1 LLVIIFTAESQR
13 AQRIVIAISVAKKV
27 EQYCLNFTFQTQTRF
42 KMKKQL
48 IFTLFSLLAFTFSFS
63 QTKVMT
69 PEQLIE
75 LQRVSAVG
83 LTTDGEH
90 VVYRTS
96 TFDVETG
103 ERTSQ
108 LYSVSIENGAIQ
120 MLDEVGDLVKDKH
133 MSPDGEWKLVARDVK
148 IEKVTGTDFYD
159 DVPKSNVLIY
169 DQLNYRHWDTWE
181 DGAYSHVFL
190 QSATDEDDEGT
201 DLMAGEP
208 HDCPQKPFGGDED
221 YIWSPDSKKVLYV
234 TKKLSGTDYAVSTN
248 SDIYEYNLETKQT
261 KNLTDY
267 NEGYDTQPAFSSNGT
282 LAWLQMKRDGYESD
296 KNDII
301 VRLSEGDVNLTA
313 DWDGTVNG
321 FIWSDDGSKIYFNA
335 PVGGTVHAF
344 VIDVPKKVKK
354 FKSTPKQI
362 SEGQFDVNGIIGQSD
377 KHLIVYRRDMNH
389 ATEIYKLNVKSG
401 EMQQLSKANTEIY
414 ADIKLSNIEKRIVKT
429 TDGKDMVTWVIYP
442 PDFDPTKK
450 YPTLLYCQGG
460 PQGALSQFYSFRWNF
475 QLMAAQGYIVVAPN
489 RRGMPG
495 HGVEWNEQISK
506 DYGGQN
512 MKDYLSAVD
521 NISKEPYVD
530 KDRLGCVGASYGG
543 YSVFY
548 LAAIHEGR
556 FKSFIS
562 HDGIFNWRSM
572 YGTTEELFFPNW
584 DLGGAYWDK
593 DNAAAQKSYS
603 EFNPVNFVD
612 QWDTPILIIQGGK
625 DFRVPIGQGL
635 EAFQAAQL
643 QGIKSK
649 LLYFPEENHWVLS
662 PQNSLVWQR
671 EFFKWLDET
680 VKNVK

>member
-1 LLVIIFTAESQR
+1 MNKNLILFLCFICISTLAI
-13 AQRIVIAISVAKKV
+13 AQS
-27 EQYCLNFTFQTQTRF
+27 
-42 KMKKQL
+42 
-48 IFTLFSLLAFTFSFS
+48 
-63 QTKVMT
+63 KVMT

-75 LQRVSAVG
+75 LNRVSAVG
-83 LTTDGEH
+83 ISKDGKQ
-90 VVYRTS
+90 VVYRSSSYDLNTN
-96 TFDVETG
+96 
-103 ERTSQ
+103 ERSSQ
-108 LYSVSIENGAIQ
+108 LYTVSVAGGTVVEI
-120 MLDEVGDLVKDKH
+120 DEVGDLVADKNI
-133 MSPDGEWKLVARDVK
+133 SPNGEWSLMSKDVK
-148 IEKVTGTDFYD
+148 IQKITGHDHYD
-159 DVPKSNVLIY
+159 DVPKSDVYIY

-181 DGAYSHVFL
+181 DGSYSHLFIKSL
-190 QSATDEDDEGT
+190 NDTQGSEY
-201 DLMAGEP
+201 DLMEGEP
-208 HDCPQKPFGGDED
+208 HDCPQMPFGGDED

-234 TKKLSGTDYAVSTN
+234 TKKLAGTEYAVSTN
-248 SDIYEYNLETKQT
+248 SDIYEYNLETKET
-261 KNLTDY
+261 TNLTSY
-267 NEGYDTQPAFSSNGT
+267 NKGYDTHPLFSSQGT

-301 VRLSEGDVNLTA
+301 VRLESGDVNLTK

-321 FIWSDDGSKIYFNA
+321 FIWSNDGSKIYFNA

-344 VIDVPKKVKK
+344 EIEIPKDNNSVQM
-354 FKSTPKQI
+354 PKQI
-362 SEGQFDVNGIIGQSD
+362 SEGQFDVNGIVGHSGE
-377 KHLIVYRRDMNH
+377 HLVVYRRDMNH
-389 ATEIYKLNVKSG
+389 ATEVYNLNLSTGDMK
-401 EMQQLSKANTEIY
+401 QLSNANDEIY
-414 ADIKLSNIEKRIVKT
+414 SDIKMSKIEKRMVKT

-442 PDFDPTKK
+442 PDFDPTQK

-475 QLMAAQGYIVVAPN
+475 QLMAANGYIIVAPN

-512 MKDYLSAVD
+512 MKDYLSAIDDVT
-521 NISKEPYVD
+521 KEPYVD
-530 KDRLGCVGASYGG
+530 KDRLGCIGASYGG

-548 LAAIHEGR
+548 LASKHEGR

-572 YGTTEELFFPNW
+572 YGTTEELFFVNW

-593 DNAAAQKSYS
+593 ENTAAQKSYAD
-603 EFNPVNFVD
+603 FNPINFVD

-643 QGIKSK
+643 KGLKSK

-662 PQNSLVWQR
+662 AQNSLVWQR
-671 EFFKWLDET
+671 EFYNWLEDT
-680 VKNVK
+680 VKNTSMDK